1 MRSPSS
7 WTLCLLLLDQPFTPN
22 SLHSQIPPARI
33 ISSLRVRQSLRW
45 EHLYCEPEGFDLLA
59 ETDTTFTPPSPY
71 YFSLRR
77 LAVHLNEN
85 ITLEEFQQSFA
96 EFREIALVKPVADK
110 IWHTIFDACLRRRL
124 ESLAVEMFDLMVS
137 KYVPCSSHQ
146 LTSLLL
152 LVQEKGSYEE
162 ALAFLDK
169 AVAVGM
175 EPTVHNFSPLLKAC
189 GSAKKARQ
197 ILARMQV
204 SRVEPNVISFSA
216 AIKSCEQMGD
226 WRSSIELLE
235 LMRAYGVAPNEI
247 TYCCIIS
254 AGIAYTPPVPSVTY
268 TP

>member
-1 MRSPSS
+1 M
-7 WTLCLLLLDQPFTPN
+7 CLLSSHWILGPLLFSLPLALFSFHNHFIGARIEASLQKRLSLQWSRLYGGQEGLDLLDP
-22 SLHSQIPPARI
+22 
-33 ISSLRVRQSLRW
+33 
-45 EHLYCEPEGFDLLA
+45 
-59 ETDTTFTPPSPY
+59 DTTVIPPSPY
-71 YFSLRR
+71 YSSLRR
-77 LAVHLNEN
+77 LAAHLNVEN
-85 ITLEEFQQSFA
+85 ITYDEFRESFL

-110 IWHTIFDACLRRRL
+110 IWYTIFDACLRRRF

-137 KYVPCSSHQ
+137 KYIPCSSHQ

-189 GSAKKARQ
+189 GSARKARQ

-204 SRVEPNVISFSA
+204 CKVEPNVISFSA

-254 AGIAYTPPVPSVTY
+254 AGL
-268 TP
+268 